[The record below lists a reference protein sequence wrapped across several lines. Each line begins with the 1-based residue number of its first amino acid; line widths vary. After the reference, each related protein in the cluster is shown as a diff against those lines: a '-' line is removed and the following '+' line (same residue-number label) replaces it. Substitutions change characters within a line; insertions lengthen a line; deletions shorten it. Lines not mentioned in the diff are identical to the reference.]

1 MLPADFVTVD
11 RISVSVGDSSL
22 VYGDWGGVND
32 PGSISRSLS
41 ESPPWSSD
49 INIVGKCAVSKI
61 SLEML

>member
-32 PGSISRSLS
+32 PGLISKS
-41 ESPPWSSD
+41 
-49 INIVGKCAVSKI
+49 
-61 SLEML
+61 